1 MYQGHRTE
9 YSATADEAALRD
21 ISEFLGA
28 ACRPLNSAR
37 SPPGTLRPSWSD
49 AISGLLQNRTTTS
62 QPFLTRCRRRASTT
76 SDARLLNIAPNDD
89 DARQIL
95 HWWGLETWDQQM
107 RRLRLQ
113 ILPACVAVP
122 SKRSNRIPGRNGTLS
137 DSRSLIDA

>member
-1 MYQGHRTE
+1 MRCTIV
-9 YSATADEAALRD
+9 TT
-21 ISEFLGA
+21 
-28 ACRPLNSAR
+28 AR
-37 SPPGTLRPSWSD
+37 SLGSASSSVAPTSVNRTLRPSRRD

-113 ILPACVAVP
+113 ILPAC
-122 SKRSNRIPGRNGTLS
+122 
-137 DSRSLIDA
+137 